1 MAKEHKNAPIICAVI
16 TGIALAGVGI
26 GIWKSMPLII
36 ALSII
41 PAIVYEIYRTQG
53 VFTTLASWLALIVT
67 IAALYVIYKNTMID
81 IAPYISKFM
90 TLPVNTKLIPVAY
103 VAPVVLVIIAVFL
116 FKQTA
121 GIYTRWLALV
131 ILLTSVALFYSL
143 DPSFIKNL
151 LSTPQVQQNVKEG
164 VKRGIHNIH

>member
-16 TGIALAGVGI
+16 TGIALAGAGV

-81 IAPYISKFM
+81 IAPYISKC
-90 TLPVNTKLIPVAY
+90 
-103 VAPVVLVIIAVFL
+103 
-116 FKQTA
+116 
-121 GIYTRWLALV
+121 
-131 ILLTSVALFYSL
+131 
-143 DPSFIKNL
+143 
-151 LSTPQVQQNVKEG
+151 
-164 VKRGIHNIH
+164 